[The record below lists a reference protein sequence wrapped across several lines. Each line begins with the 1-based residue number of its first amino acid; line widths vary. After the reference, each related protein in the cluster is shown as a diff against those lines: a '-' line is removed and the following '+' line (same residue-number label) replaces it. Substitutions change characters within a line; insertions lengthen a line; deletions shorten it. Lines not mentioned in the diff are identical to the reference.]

1 MKLNEIQDMK
11 RIDFDN
17 IHHTME
23 DLLYHLARYK
33 FVGRQL
39 NKNWDVLEVGC
50 GTGYGSN
57 FLAQFCKTIN
67 ACELD
72 ESLLETAKNKFNQ
85 KPNLTYSYHPV
96 LKSYDVVVSLEVIE
110 HMTKEHGDVLL
121 DFISSN
127 LKSNGLAF
135 ISTPRR
141 IDNPSENRK
150 KYHIHEYSYQEFKE
164 SLEEKFDKV
173 LMFSQNDE
181 IISSQNYD
189 NAWNYIAICFKR

>member
-11 RIDFDN
+11 RIDFEN

-33 FVGRQL
+33 FVGRFL
-39 NKNWDVLEVGC
+39 KKEWDVLEVGC

-72 ESLLETAKNKFNQ
+72 PELVTRASLKFNQ
-85 KPNLTYSYHPV
+85 KSNLTYSYEPI
-96 LKSYDVVVSLEVIE
+96 KESYDVVVSLEVIE
-110 HMTKEHGDVLL
+110 HMSIEHGFDLL
-121 DFISSN
+121 KFIDSK
-127 LKSNGLAF
+127 LCRNGLAF

-150 KYHIHEYSYQEFKE
+150 QYHINEYSQEEFQEALE
-164 SLEEKFDKV
+164 SIFSKV
-173 LMFSQNDE
+173 LIFSQNDE
-181 IISSQNYD
+181 IISTQNGA
-189 NAWNYIAICFKR
+189 NAWNYIAICFKN